1 MVLKNL
7 SYALTVLSATAAASP
22 AYSETWTV
30 DPEKSTLGFEVKQG
44 DGKVEGVFG
53 TWDATIDFD
62 PQAPETARI
71 SAEIQPMSADTG
83 NAQFDGTLPGKDWF
97 DAGAFP
103 SAEFKSE
110 NVSLVE
116 GKSYRA
122 DGTLTIKGIS
132 QPVELDFT
140 LDIDGDT
147 ATAKGTATVNRL
159 DYKLGS
165 GVGTDTVGDVVTVIL
180 DLTATR

>member
-1 MVLKNL
+1 MNLKNL
-7 SYALTVLSATAAASP
+7 SYALMVLSAAATASP
-22 AYSETWTV
+22 AYSDTWTV
-30 DPEKSTLGFEVKQG
+30 DPEKSTLGFEVTQG
-44 DGKVEGVFG
+44 DGTVEGVFS

-71 SAEIQPMSADTG
+71 SAEIQPMSAATG
-83 NAQFDGTLPGKDWF
+83 NPQFDGTLPGKDWF

-110 NVSLVE
+110 NVALVE

-165 GVGTDTVGDVVTVIL
+165 GVGTDTVGDVVTVTL
-180 DLTATR
+180 NLTATR